1 MISYKEYFGDWV
13 NVININILNS
23 ILKKLDLEYLHK
35 TICPDKLNVFKAF
48 KLCNYKDCKVIMIG
62 CDPYPQK
69 GVATGIL
76 FGNKKETENISPSL
90 QVIKDAV
97 IDIRSNYNNV
107 HFDLT
112 LESWAKQGILMLNSA
127 LTVEMNKIGSHIMLW
142 RPFIAEFLKSM
153 SLNSTGII
161 YVLFG
166 EQAKTFKPYINNKF
180 NFILEEY
187 HPSYYVRIKKDM
199 PATIFNEINKLVK
212 GKYNQEIIWY
222 HEYNV

>member
-1 MISYKEYFGDWV
+1 
-13 NVININILNS
+13 
-23 ILKKLDLEYLHK
+23 
-35 TICPDKLNVFKAF
+35 
-48 KLCNYKDCKVIMIG
+48 
-62 CDPYPQK
+62 
-69 GVATGIL
+69 
-76 FGNKKETENISPSL
+76 
-90 QVIKDAV
+90 
-97 IDIRSNYNNV
+97 
-107 HFDLT
+107 
-112 LESWAKQGILMLNSA
+112 MLNSA

-180 NFILEEY
+180 NFILEEH